1 MRFILLLFLFVA
13 YRASAQDTAQ
23 NFDPQA
29 QPVQVRAVETFE
41 PIAVDGRLDEA
52 AWNQAPVIEDFFRM
66 EPRQGGDYRFP
77 TKVRILFDRKN
88 LYFGVFCQDSLGRK
102 GVRVQD
108 LRRDFQYGDNDIFYL
123 QLDPQ
128 NLKRYCV
135 SFQTT
140 PYGNQRDLQVF
151 DDSFIDNDWDALWR
165 VRTMRTD
172 SGYFAEFA
180 IPFKSL
186 RYDRPESPADTVSW
200 GLTLAR
206 LARRDYELTSFPA
219 VPQAFTAYRMSY
231 AAQLTGLKT
240 PPPSLNLRVQPYV
253 LVQSDR
259 AKAGNNDWQNGKPT
273 VRTGGEVK
281 WAVNT
286 HAVADFTFNTDF
298 AQADV
303 DRAVNNLTRFNV
315 FFPERRQFF
324 LENRGVYAGASTDGI
339 NPFFSRTIGLADA
352 QFNADPVPIDA
363 GVRYTDR
370 TTQRTLAGLLLR
382 QRATDFQGAGNFGVL
397 RYLKNYG
404 EQNNIG
410 AMLTHRYD
418 EAKAETGY
426 LQNHNTTLTFD
437 GFARTKD
444 NSWSIQYLASAS
456 RDTPAA
462 PSDTLAAQSATGYS
476 FYVFAGRSLPKWYYG
491 WVTKYV
497 DGNYKPGMGF
507 VFGNDVIHH
516 SPGAYRIF
524 RPKGKLGKII
534 RRWDPGVFANYY
546 QNARDGRFQS
556 GDIYL
561 FPIYFIFQSGARLTG
576 NIYPTWE
583 NFFFRPLGIEIEPD
597 QYYFTRYGY
606 SYSTDQSKML
616 AASVNHTFGKY
627 YDGKLNDL
635 SASLRFAPI
644 PHVAF
649 TANYNYNGIRQLGI
663 ERTNQDIHLY
673 SAGLRL
679 AVNPRIQLTSFYQ
692 YNSFDN
698 RTRVNLR
705 GSWEFVPLSFLYLV
719 YNSNQNSLSRIT
731 QRADQAIAKLTYLK
745 QF

>member
-1 MRFILLLFLFVA
+1 MHRFLVLLLFFA
-13 YRASAQDTAQ
+13 YQTNAQDTAQ
-23 NFDPQA
+23 NFDPPA
-29 QPVQVRAVETFE
+29 QPVRVRAVETFD
-41 PIAVDGRLDEA
+41 PIRVDGKLDEA
-52 AWNQAPVIEDFFRM
+52 AWGQAIPIQDFFRM
-66 EPRQGGDYRFP
+66 EPRQGGEYRFP
-77 TKVRILFDRKN
+77 TTVRVLFDRKN
-88 LYFGVFCQDSLGRK
+88 LYFGVFCKDSLGRK

-151 DDSFIDNDWDALWR
+151 DDSFRDNDWDALWS

-186 RYDRPESPADTVSW
+186 RYDRADSPADSVSW
-200 GLTLAR
+200 GMTLAR
-206 LARRDYELTSFPA
+206 LARRDYEVTSFPA

-231 AAQLTGLKT
+231 AAQLTGLKI
-240 PPPSLNLRVQPYV
+240 PPPSLNLRVQPYL

-259 AKAGNNDWQNGKPT
+259 ARVNDGPWQGLQSSA
-273 VRTGGEVK
+273 RMGGEVK

-303 DRAVNNLTRFNV
+303 DRAVNNLTRFNL

-324 LENRGVYAGASTDGI
+324 LENRGVYAGANAEGI
-339 NPFFSRTIGLADA
+339 NPFFSRSIGLADA

-370 TTQRTLAGLLLR
+370 TAQRTFAGLLLR
-382 QRATDFQGAGNFGVL
+382 QRATEFQGAGNFGVL

-404 EQNNIG
+404 EQNNVG
-410 AMLTHRYD
+410 AMVTHRYD
-418 EAKAETGY
+418 EENPESGFA
-426 LQNHNTTLTFD
+426 QNNNTTVTVD
-437 GFARTKD
+437 GFARSKD
-444 NSWSIQYLASAS
+444 NSWSVQYMASAS
-456 RDTPAA
+456 LDSQIDRP
-462 PSDTLAAQSATGYS
+462 GYS
-476 FYVFAGRSLPKWYYG
+476 MYFFAGRFLPKWYYG
-491 WVTKYV
+491 WVSKYV
-497 DGNYKPGMGF
+497 DANYKPGMGF
-507 VFGNDVIHH
+507 VFGNDVVHH
-516 SPGAYRIF
+516 NPGGYRII
-524 RPKGKLGKII
+524 RPKGKLGKLI
-534 RRWDPGVFANYY
+534 RRWDPGVFVNYY

-556 GDIYL
+556 ADLNI
-561 FPIYFIFQSGARLTG
+561 FPIYFIFQSGALLTG
-576 NIYPTWE
+576 SIYPTWE
-583 NFFFRPLGIEIEPD
+583 HFFFQPLGIDIKPD
-597 QYYFTRYGY
+597 RYYFTRYEIKY
-606 SYSTDQSKML
+606 NTDQSKKL
-616 AASVNHTFGKY
+616 AASISHNFGKY
-627 YDGKLNDL
+627 YDGKLNDF

-649 TANYNYNGIRQLGI
+649 TADYRYNGIRRLGI
-663 ERTNQDIHLY
+663 DREDQDIHLY

-705 GSWEFVPLSFLYLV
+705 GSWEFLPLSFLYLV
-719 YNSNQNSLSRIT
+719 YNSNQNTLDRTSLRS
-731 QRADQAIAKLTYLK
+731 DQAIAKLTYLK